1 MRFPTRSTQALV
13 QSLQRSLLPLCAA
26 SLLAGPPAFAATSTW
41 TGGSSSGNNFSD
53 SANWGGTALAS
64 GNSLLFAGSTRLTPN
79 NDLTG
84 LTIGGIYFDA
94 AAGAFTLGGNAI
106 TNTGNIVFYGNNN
119 PSTLITQA
127 VNFDLVISNSCNINS
142 QSNGTLVVSGTISA
156 YPGNYSASSI
166 FKDNPG
172 HVVFSGPALNV
183 NAINVRQGNIDFGAN
198 DFHLN
203 SLNLNPA
210 TGMTSPTQ
218 PISQADLRGST
229 QTVTNLSLGANLGAL
244 NTPIN
249 LVDSVG
255 GGVLKLAGNV
265 TYLGGLSISYSN
277 SQATIS
283 ATLDL
288 NGADRTF
295 GIQDSAATSVDML
308 VNGAIINSTSTA
320 GIIKNNTGV
329 LVLAGT
335 NTYNGST
342 TVNAGTLQLNVAL
355 LDPAATV
362 SVNNIGTAN
371 NPLLKLNFADTN
383 TVSAFYTNYV
393 SLPDGV
399 YNAANMPGV
408 ISGSGALRVGSVTPT
423 VTATWLGGSRFTY
436 NGSGQGPT
444 LSSVTTSP
452 HSAGTTNV
460 SYFGVSGTTCGPS
473 ANPPTNAGNYQ
484 VTVTIGASGNLTSIT
499 SSPYSFV
506 IQSVAD
512 TSVSVFPSV
521 PGLPASDQYAVR
533 VCAASN
539 GSNWQSAFAWETADG
554 TNYGSDTPQIDSYFS
569 SLAGWTHTYV
579 NFVAFTPVIVEISKV
594 DGSAITK
601 AAVHPARMGSVIV
614 ANGKAYVTLSNNC
627 NVAVDINGQMDDND
641 TGFVVT
647 NPTNSYIG
655 HYWQGP
661 PINTIS
667 IHNNPPLAG
676 VPATNDPSVYLV
688 TPGSTPPSTGS
699 WTTLYFLPGVHNIG
713 IGFPIHKNK
722 SYYIPGDALVY
733 GSFCNYT
740 NWNDGSGIRIF
751 GHGTLSETP
760 WQNPKYIATATN
772 ANWYHPIEI
781 SGALNTSV
789 EGISIADP
797 CYHSVMMYAA
807 YTPGQYTLTSW
818 VKVFGWRGNG
828 DGYNPFGNGQIHNC
842 FLRTQDDS
850 SYVNGVDMGG
860 IVYWNDANG
869 SAFVLTGLPNLT
881 NRTLLVHD
889 CDVIY
894 SRAYWINWSGS
905 RVFNMRGVGSGAC
918 GSGVIFSNINVED
931 PRPTMQIFGCWMA
944 LTSPYG
950 SGSRSPGDWS
960 GTIFKNLNISV
971 PNPNYQPEILWGTNN
986 AQIHDLTFDNLT
998 VRGITVRTNIFTTN
1012 AYVYNLRFT
1021 NSAPR
1026 VITGLSAGGGSLS
1039 FNITNNGSYVG
1050 LPGTNGASIFAVT
1063 NNGAW
1068 VVQGSS
1074 SLANPNGWIPIAT
1087 NVAPFAFTDTNAMAG
1102 YPQRFYRVASP

>member
-1 MRFPTRSTQALV
+1 M
-13 QSLQRSLLPLCAA
+13 PLCAA
-26 SLLAGPPAFAATSTW
+26 VLLASPPVFAATSTW
-41 TGGSSSGNNFSD
+41 TGGSSTGNNFSD

-84 LTIGGIYFDA
+84 LTIGGIYFDP

-127 VNFDLVISNSCNINS
+127 VNLNLVISNSCNINS

-172 HVVFSGPALNV
+172 HVVFSGPAINV
-183 NAINVRQGNIDFGAN
+183 NAVNVRQGYIDFGAN

-203 SLNLNPA
+203 SLYLNPA
-210 TGMTSPTQ
+210 TGMTPPTQ

-229 QTVTNLSLGANLGAL
+229 QTVTNLSFGANLGAF

-265 TYLGGLSISYSN
+265 TYLGGLSINYSN

-283 ATLDL
+283 AALDL

-308 VNGAIINSTSTA
+308 VNGAIINSVGTG

-329 LVLAGT
+329 LVLAGA
-335 NTYNGST
+335 NSYNGNT
-342 TVNAGTLQLNVAL
+342 TVNGGTLQLNVACL
-355 LDPAATV
+355 NPAAYV
-362 SVNNIGTAN
+362 SVANIGTAN
-371 NPLLKLNFADTN
+371 NPLLKLNFTGTN
-383 TVSAFYTNYV
+383 PVAAFYTNFV
-393 SLPDGV
+393 ALPDGI
-399 YNAANMPGV
+399 YNAANLPGV
-408 ISGSGALRVGSVTPT
+408 ISGSGALQVGAVTPTVTPT
-423 VTATWLGGSRFTY
+423 VTASWLGGSRFTY

-444 LSSVTTSP
+444 LGSVVTSP
-452 HSAGTTNV
+452 HSPGTTNI
-460 SYFGVSGTTCGPS
+460 SYVGVSGTTYGPS
-473 ANPPTNAGNYQ
+473 ANPPTSAGNYQ
-484 VTVTIGASGNLTSIT
+484 VTVTIGASGNFTSAT
-499 SSPYSFV
+499 SSPYSFI
-506 IQSVAD
+506 IQSIAD
-512 TSVSVFPSV
+512 NSVSVYPSV

-533 VCAASN
+533 VCAATN
-539 GSNWQSAFAWETADG
+539 GANWQSAFAWETACG

-569 SLAGWTHTYV
+569 SLTGWTHTYV
-579 NFVAFTPVIVEISKV
+579 NFVATTPVIVEISKV

-601 AAVHPARMGSVIV
+601 AAVHPARMGSVTV
-614 ANGKAYVTLSNNC
+614 ANGKAYVTLNTNC

-647 NPTNSYIG
+647 NPNNSNIG
-655 HYWQGP
+655 HYWQGA

-667 IHNNPPLAG
+667 LHDNPPLAG

-688 TPGSTPPSTGS
+688 APGSTPPSTGS

-740 NWNDGSGIRIF
+740 NWNDGSNILIF

-760 WQNPKYIATATN
+760 WHNPRFIAGVTN
-772 ANWYHPIEI
+772 VNWYHPIEI

-828 DGYNPFGNGQIHNC
+828 DGYNPFGNGTISNC

-850 SYVNGVDMGG
+850 CYVRGVG
-860 IVYWNDANG
+860 ISDLVLWNDANG
-869 SAFVLTGLPNLT
+869 SSFVLTGLPNLT
-881 NRTLLVHD
+881 NQTLLVHD

-894 SRAYWINWSGS
+894 QRAFWINWSGS

-931 PRPTMQIFGCWMA
+931 PRPTAQIFGCWMA
-944 LTSPYG
+944 LASPYG
-950 SGSRSPGDWS
+950 SGSRDAGDWS
-960 GTIFKNLNISV
+960 GTFFKNVSIAAANG
-971 PNPNYQPEILWGTNN
+971 NYEPEILWGTNN

-998 VRGITVRTNIFTTN
+998 VGGITVLTNIFKTN

-1021 NSAPR
+1021 NSTPR
-1026 VITGLSAGGGSLS
+1026 VISGMTANAGSFS
-1039 FNITNNGSYVG
+1039 FNLTNNGSYVG

-1063 NNGAW
+1063 NNGAY
-1068 VVQGSS
+1068 VVQASS

-1087 NVAPFAFTDTNAMAG
+1087 NVAPFAFTDTNVMAA
-1102 YPQRFYRVASP
+1102 YPQRVYRVLSP